1 MFDFFQKFDKKISKK
16 LSILEMKF
24 SNKFCQIFEKN
35 ENLFPEFG
43 QKTCIHEWISKKMTL
58 KKILEVIFCENFV
71 F

>member
-1 MFDFFQKFDKKISKK
+1 
-16 LSILEMKF
+16 MKF

-58 KKILEVIFCENFV
+58 KKILEVIFCENLV

>member
-1 MFDFFQKFDKKISKK
+1 
-16 LSILEMKF
+16 MKF

-58 KKILEVIFCENFV
+58 KKILEVIFCENLV
-71 F
+71 FLNFMLWEAPDLILGAYPT